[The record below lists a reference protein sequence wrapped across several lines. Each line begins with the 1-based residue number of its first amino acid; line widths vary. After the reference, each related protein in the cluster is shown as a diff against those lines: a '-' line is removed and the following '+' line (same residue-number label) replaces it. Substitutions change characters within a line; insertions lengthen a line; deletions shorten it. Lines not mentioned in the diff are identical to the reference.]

1 MSRYIL
7 SILLALASAGTSSA
21 QTLETRPPQPAN
33 PPTAPRALANN
44 EPTYLK
50 LRNIKLGTE
59 MVRVNNFTMK
69 REAGV
74 FIFKSGAFQFVEP
87 VNGKITGAVFVGDG
101 SFTLTPPIE
110 LERRNLAILTKGQP
124 FEEQFSGAVLRFT
137 DGSEEEIRKAG
148 TTDNIPGGGDAA
160 GQLDDIQRQLKK
172 NLK

>member
-1 MSRYIL
+1 MSRYVL
-7 SILLALASAGTSSA
+7 SILLVLASVGASSA
-21 QTLETRPPQPAN
+21 QTLETRPPQPATT
-33 PPTAPRALANN
+33 PTAPRALANN

-59 MVRVNNFTMK
+59 TVRVNNFTMK

-74 FIFKSGAFQFVEP
+74 FVFKSGAFQFVEP

-148 TTDNIPGGGDAA
+148 TSDNSPAGDA
-160 GQLDDIQRQLKK
+160 GGLLGTCNTSLRR
-172 NLK
+172 N